1 MEYPIAYLITF
12 TTYGTWL
19 HGDKRG
25 SVDKEH
31 NQYGSSFIA
40 TSSVLQRKEQ
50 SSLRHP
56 AFILGQRQREAVLEA
71 ILQVCKFRGWFAHAV
86 QVRSNHIHILVSG
99 EEKPEKIMVAF
110 KAYATRAIK
119 RCYKG
124 QTIIKKYW
132 TGHGSTK
139 YIWTK
144 ESLVSAIDYVKNSK
158 IMSLWV
164 GDLNRSLS
172 VSAGYTPH

>member
-40 TSSVLQRKEQ
+40 TSSVLRKKEQ

-71 ILQVCKFRGWFAHAV
+71 ILQVCKFRGWFTHAV
-86 QVRSNHIHILVSG
+86 YVRSNHIHILVSG
-99 EEKPEKIMVAF
+99 AVRKSL
-110 KAYATRAIK
+110 
-119 RCYKG
+119 
-124 QTIIKKYW
+124 KK
-132 TGHGSTK
+132 
-139 YIWTK
+139 
-144 ESLVSAIDYVKNSK
+144 
-158 IMSLWV
+158 
-164 GDLNRSLS
+164 
-172 VSAGYTPH
+172 